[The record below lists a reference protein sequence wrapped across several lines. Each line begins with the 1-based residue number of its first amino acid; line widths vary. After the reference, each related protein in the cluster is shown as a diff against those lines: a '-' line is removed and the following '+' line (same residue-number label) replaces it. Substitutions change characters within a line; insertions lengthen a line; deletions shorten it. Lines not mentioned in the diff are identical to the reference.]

1 MNDQIRLLD
10 NKLRDLS
17 TFISKQEGKREQL
30 LELKSIHEEELSK
43 IVNEA
48 DLLDQVM
55 ILFQKTSEYAR
66 SQAKNQIENLV
77 TKCLQYIF
85 ESNIEFRIEIDELR
99 NKANAEFYVINESP
113 DFFLKT
119 KPEQSRGGGVVDI
132 VSLAL
137 RISFMQ
143 THKPS
148 IEGPLILDEPAK
160 HVSEEYIYNVGDFLR
175 QSSSMFNRQIVMV
188 THNSHLAALSDDA
201 YRVELSGTEST
212 VSQVRTISD
221 H

>member
-1 MNDQIRLLD
+1 MDDKIKLLD
-10 NKLRDLS
+10 DRLKDLS
-17 TFISKQEGKREQL
+17 TFISRQEGKRDQL
-30 LELKSIHEEELSK
+30 LELKSNYEDDLAEIVREL
-43 IVNEA
+43 
-48 DLLDQVM
+48 DLLEQVM

-85 ESNIEFRIEIDELR
+85 ESNIEFRIEVDELR
-99 NKANAEFYVINESP
+99 NKANAEFYVINDTP

-137 RISFMQ
+137 RISFIQ
-143 THKPS
+143 THKPP

-175 QSSSMFNRQIVMV
+175 QSSSMFNRQIIMV
-188 THNSHLAALSDDA
+188 THNSHLAALSEDA
-201 YRVELSGTEST
+201 YRVEMTGTES
-212 VSQVRTISD
+212 SISRVKD
-221 H
+221 I

>member
-1 MNDQIRLLD
+1 MNDNIKQFDDRLNNLA
-10 NKLRDLS
+10 N
-17 TFISKQEGKREQL
+17 FISRQEGKRDQL
-30 LELKSIHEEELSK
+30 IELKSSYENELTN
-43 IVNEA
+43 IIDEA
-48 DLLDQVM
+48 DLLEHVM

-85 ESNIEFRIEIDELR
+85 ESNIEFIIEIEELR
-99 NKANAEFYVINESP
+99 NKANAEFYVINDTP

-160 HVSEEYIYNVGDFLR
+160 HVSEEYIYNVGEFLR
-175 QSSSMFNRQIVMV
+175 QSSSMFNRQIIMV
-188 THNSHLAALSDDA
+188 THNSHLAALSEDA
-201 YRVELSGTEST
+201 YRVELSGTESN
-212 VSQVRTISD
+212 VSPVKSL
-221 H
+221 

>member
-1 MNDQIRLLD
+1 MDDKIKLLD
-10 NKLRDLS
+10 DRLKDLS
-17 TFISKQEGKREQL
+17 TFISRQEGKRDQL
-30 LELKSIHEEELSK
+30 LELKSTYEDDLAEIVGEL
-43 IVNEA
+43 
-48 DLLDQVM
+48 DLLEQVM

-85 ESNIEFRIEIDELR
+85 ESNIEFRIEVDELR
-99 NKANAEFYVINESP
+99 NKANAEFYVINDTP

-137 RISFMQ
+137 RISFIQ
-143 THKPS
+143 THKPP

-175 QSSSMFNRQIVMV
+175 QSSSMFNRQIIMV
-188 THNSHLAALSDDA
+188 THNSHLAALSEDA
-201 YRVELSGTEST
+201 YRVEMTGTESS
-212 VSQVRTISD
+212 VSRVKDI
-221 H
+221 

>member
-1 MNDQIRLLD
+1 MDDKIKLLD
-10 NKLRDLS
+10 DRLKDLS
-17 TFISKQEGKREQL
+17 TFISRQEGKRDQL
-30 LELKSIHEEELSK
+30 LELKSTYEDDLAEIVGEL
-43 IVNEA
+43 
-48 DLLDQVM
+48 DLLEQVM

-85 ESNIEFRIEIDELR
+85 ESNIEFRIEVDELR
-99 NKANAEFYVINESP
+99 NKANAEFYVINDTP

-137 RISFMQ
+137 RISFIQ
-143 THKPS
+143 THKPP

-175 QSSSMFNRQIVMV
+175 QSSSMFNRQIIMV
-188 THNSHLAALSDDA
+188 THTKYTTLSNPLRELYSTGNICLFRLVEWDDQ
-201 YRVELSGTEST
+201 T
-212 VSQVRTISD
+212 
-221 H
+221 

>member
-1 MNDQIRLLD
+1 MDDKIKLLD
-10 NKLRDLS
+10 DRLKDLS
-17 TFISKQEGKREQL
+17 TFISRQEGKRDQL
-30 LELKSIHEEELSK
+30 LELRSTYEDDLAEIVEEL
-43 IVNEA
+43 
-48 DLLDQVM
+48 DLLEQVM

-85 ESNIEFRIEIDELR
+85 ESNIEFRIEVDELR
-99 NKANAEFYVINESP
+99 NKANAEFYVINDTP

-137 RISFMQ
+137 RISFIQ
-143 THKPS
+143 THKPP

-175 QSSSMFNRQIVMV
+175 QSSSMFNRQIIMV
-188 THNSHLAALSDDA
+188 THNSHLAALSEDA
-201 YRVELSGTEST
+201 YRVEMTGTESS
-212 VSQVRTISD
+212 VSRVKDI
-221 H
+221 

>member
-1 MNDQIRLLD
+1 MKSTYENDLTNI
-10 NKLRDLS
+10 
-17 TFISKQEGKREQL
+17 
-30 LELKSIHEEELSK
+30 LK
-43 IVNEA
+43 EA
-48 DLLDQVM
+48 DLLEQVM

-77 TKCLQYIF
+77 TKCLQYVF
-85 ESNIEFRIEIDELR
+85 ESNVEFRIEIDELR
-99 NKANAEFYVINESP
+99 NKANAEFYVINDTP

-175 QSSSMFNRQIVMV
+175 QSSSMFNRQIIMV
-188 THNSHLAALSDDA
+188 THNSHLAALSEDA
-201 YRVELSGTEST
+201 YRVELTGTESS
-212 VSQVRTISD
+212 VSRVRNI
-221 H
+221 

>member
-1 MNDQIRLLD
+1 MDDKVKLLD
-10 NKLRDLS
+10 DRLKDLS
-17 TFISKQEGKREQL
+17 TFISRQEGKRDQL
-30 LELKSIHEEELSK
+30 LELKSTYEDDLAEIVGEL
-43 IVNEA
+43 
-48 DLLDQVM
+48 DLLEQVM

-85 ESNIEFRIEIDELR
+85 ESNIEFRIEVDELR
-99 NKANAEFYVINESP
+99 NKANAEFYVINDTP

-137 RISFMQ
+137 RISFIQ
-143 THKPS
+143 THKPP

-175 QSSSMFNRQIVMV
+175 QSSSMFNRQIIMV
-188 THNSHLAALSDDA
+188 THNSHLAALSEDA
-201 YRVELSGTEST
+201 YRVEMTGTESS
-212 VSQVRTISD
+212 VSRVKDI
-221 H
+221 